1 MGETT
6 KARVAHDGESF
17 DGEALFETD
26 EILVRGLPGKRRL
39 VIALSSIAKASVR
52 DGTLSLIFDGKKRVS
67 LELGARAGRW
77 LAKIENPKSVVQK
90 LGVKAGQRVLL
101 VGGAE
106 ASFAAELEAA
116 GARVSSTGGGAVDH
130 VFLDVVTRRELG
142 KIAKLAAR
150 LADKGGL
157 WIVRTKGSP
166 DVTAGGVMEAGRGAG
181 LVDVK
186 VVRLSAAKTAL
197 KFVVPVAKRA

>member
-1 MGETT
+1 M
-6 KARVAHDGESF
+6 
-17 DGEALFETD
+17 
-26 EILVRGLPGKRRL
+26 
-39 VIALSSIAKASVR
+39 
-52 DGTLSLIFDGKKRVS
+52 
-67 LELGARAGRW
+67 
-77 LAKIENPKSVVQK
+77 
-90 LGVKAGQRVLL
+90 
-101 VGGAE
+101 
-106 ASFAAELEAA
+106 
-116 GARVSSTGGGAVDH
+116 SSTGGGAVDH